1 MIYRQIGKDIMLK
14 KILEFGHLV
23 RFSHTLF
30 AMPFALASMWVAS
43 NGFQGMA
50 YTEVLKLVLLIV
62 GCMITAR
69 NGAMSFNRLADAD
82 YDAKNPRTASRHLP
96 AGKIKKKSVIAFV
109 IVNGALF
116 ILFAYFLN
124 FMAFVFAL
132 PVFLLLL
139 SYSFWKRFSFLCHW
153 YLGFAIG
160 MSPLGAWIAVRG
172 EFSLFP
178 IMMSII
184 LALWM
189 GGFDII
195 YATQD
200 EKIDRET
207 GLHSVPARFGRVKAL
222 RIALVSHL
230 LMLIV
235 CTVFGFYYKL
245 GIVWMVVVLLMTASI
260 IYIHLFRKTD
270 DLDAMNRDFFLA
282 NVLISVLVMIG
293 LIIRIMIGGSIYGLV

>member
-1 MIYRQIGKDIMLK
+1 MLK

>member
-1 MIYRQIGKDIMLK
+1 MLK

-30 AMPFALASMWVAS
+30 AMPFALASMWVAA
-43 NGFQGMA
+43 NGFKGMSA
-50 YTEVLKLVLLIV
+50 LEITKLVLLIV

-69 NGAMSFNRLADAD
+69 NGAMSFNRLVDAD
-82 YDAKNPRTASRHLP
+82 VDLKNPRTAQRHLP
-96 AGKIKKKSVIAFV
+96 AGKMQKNTVAVFV
-109 IVNGALF
+109 VVNGLLF
-116 ILFAYFLN
+116 VLFASFLN
-124 FMAFVFAL
+124 FLALVFAL

-139 SYSFWKRFSFLCHW
+139 SYSFWKRFSFLSHW

-178 IMMSII
+178 IFMSFI

-195 YATQD
+195 YSTQD
-200 EKIDRET
+200 ESIDREEK
-207 GLHSVPARFGRVKAL
+207 LHSVPARFGRKKAL
-222 RIALVSHL
+222 QIALVSHL
-230 LMLIV
+230 LMLV
-235 CTVFGFYYKL
+235 VSAVFGLVFKIGL
-245 GIVWMVVVLLMTASI
+245 VWWGVVLLMSLAI
-260 IYIHLFRKTD
+260 VYIHLFRKTD

-282 NVLISVLVMIG
+282 NVGISFLVMCG
-293 LIIRIMIGGSIYGLV
+293 LMIWIFFGGSVYGLV